1 MKMAR
6 SENATSS
13 AQITITVSSQTAQLL
28 EDIAAE
34 GHYGRTRAVVAAGF
48 VERRLHD
55 LIESGSLE
63 KILKQKRTKKQEN
76 G

>member
-13 AQITITVSSQTAQLL
+13 AQITITVSSQTAKLL

-55 LIESGSLE
+55 LIESGSLARIIKE
-63 KILKQKRTKKQEN
+63 KPTTKRR
-76 G
+76 